1 MYLFEHSRIW
11 SEQPISDLHWSLS
24 MSQKMLLLKKH
35 WYCLIKQLVEYT
47 FRGRKNSDFQYL
59 NEKIR
64 KISLKLKLLVL
75 VKICCSLFL
84 SCYSQNKR
92 TLRNWQ
98 KIRKLHFSSQNI
110 WRKRLPQKITFKIH
124 TNLFLKK
131 PYLFIYFKTIN

>member
-1 MYLFEHSRIW
+1 MPWKVWRWHVSFWAFTNLIRT
-11 SEQPISDLHWSLS
+11 ISDLHWSLS

-35 WYCLIKQLVEYT
+35 WYCLIKHRVEYT

-64 KISLKLKLLVL
+64 KISVKLKLLVL

-84 SCYSQNKR
+84 SRYSQNKR

-98 KIRKLHFSSQNI
+98 KIRKFHFSSQNI
-110 WRKRLPQKITFKIH
+110 WWKKLAQKTTFKIQW
-124 TNLFLKK
+124 
-131 PYLFIYFKTIN
+131 IYF